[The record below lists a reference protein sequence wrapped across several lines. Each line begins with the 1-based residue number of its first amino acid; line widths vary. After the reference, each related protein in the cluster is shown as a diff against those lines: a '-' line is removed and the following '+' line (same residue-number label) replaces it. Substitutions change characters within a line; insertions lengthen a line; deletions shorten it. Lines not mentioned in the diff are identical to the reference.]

1 MLRGRMFPNVRLL
14 FGALFASVVALSCGF
29 GLFATFR
36 VNHEPLSRLPAGT
49 APVQFVANE
58 VAGPRAG
65 WGTPFDGQSR
75 LNGPQ
80 RGEIAADAPA
90 ETPAGQSSLESTST
104 GTAAAIKPVAAATP
118 AIETAAPSAIAQP
131 AVVIE
136 PAVTAT
142 TAVAAVPSPP
152 VSESAPQISG
162 AAPASG
168 AAKQTAPAAAAS
180 TAVVT
185 PADSAAHSASV
196 APDQTASVPSPSTD
210 VPAASASVNLPADT
224 DPAQATGAIVA
235 APPTPEQSANVPVSA
250 ASSAPA
256 VTVPPSQKP
265 AAETEAATPV
275 SAAKQDSDPGAAV
288 KAAAPVIA
296 TQTPVD
302 QPSVAP
308 PPADQ
313 AEPSSKA
320 VTAPAKAAVKP
331 VRNVGAKKDGKITR
345 KPVARRRVAVKRRIV
360 RRVRRTPGQNAG
372 FGDPVFQSAP
382 NYSGASASRTGA
394 NSTGW

>member
-1 MLRGRMFPNVRLL
+1 MFPNVRLL
-14 FGALFASVVALSCGF
+14 VGALFASVVALSCGF
-29 GLFATFR
+29 GLFAAFR
-36 VNHEPLSRLPAGT
+36 VNHEPLSRLPVGT
-49 APVQFVANE
+49 SPVQFVANE
-58 VAGPRAG
+58 VAGRAG

-80 RGEIAADAPA
+80 RGEIAADASA
-90 ETPAGQSSLESTST
+90 VTPAGQASVESAST

-118 AIETAAPSAIAQP
+118 VIEAAAPSTIAQP

-142 TAVAAVPSPP
+142 TAVAAVP
-152 VSESAPQISG
+152 
-162 AAPASG
+162 
-168 AAKQTAPAAAAS
+168 AAAVS
-180 TAVVT
+180 TAVVA
-185 PADSAAHSASV
+185 PVDGAAHSAGV

-210 VPAASASVNLPADT
+210 APSASAGVNLPAAA
-224 DPAQATGAIVA
+224 DPAQATGAIVP
-235 APPTPEQSANVPVSA
+235 APPAPEQSASVPVSA

-256 VTVPPSQKP
+256 VTVPPTQKQ
-265 AAETEAATPV
+265 AAETEAAAPV
-275 SAAKQDSDPGAAV
+275 SAAKPDSDPGAV
-288 KAAAPVIA
+288 MKAAAPVIV
-296 TQTPVD
+296 TQTPAD

-331 VRNVGAKKDGKITR
+331 VRKGGVKKEGKITR
-345 KPVARRRVAVKRRIV
+345 KPAAGRRVAVKRRIV
-360 RRVRRTPGQNAG
+360 RRVRRAPGRNTG

-382 NYSGASASRTGA
+382 NYSGASASRTSA
-394 NSTGW
+394 NATGW